1 MRHESP
7 EAVRSMTAP
16 SEASPRSSNRQSDP
30 ERLDFQWE
38 LFSAIARE
46 MLPLLR
52 RQHGELGINKDSVPF
67 DPDWDRYF
75 QYERGGY
82 LRIWTARA
90 NGVLVGY
97 VNCFLTNSL
106 LCRSVLH
113 GYAEHF
119 WLAPEWRSGRGG
131 LDFLRSAERGMA
143 DLGAKVVRFNTNDAY
158 EPDRCGRSRVG
169 VALRR
174 IGYAPIVTIWERV
187 L

>member
-7 EAVRSMTAP
+7 KADTSTKAQFDPSLRST
-16 SEASPRSSNRQSDP
+16 SRRSDP
-30 ERLDFQWE
+30 ERLDYRWE
-38 LFSAIARE
+38 LFSRIAHE

-52 RQHGELGINKDSVPF
+52 RQHDELGINREHVPF

-82 LRIWTARA
+82 LRVWTARA
-90 NGVLVGY
+90 EGVLVGY

-119 WLAPEWRSGRGG
+119 WLAPEWRSGRHGAG
-131 LDFLRSAERGMA
+131 LLIGAERAMA
-143 DLGAKVVRFNTNDAY
+143 ALGAKVVRFNTNDAF
-158 EPDRCGRSRVG
+158 EPGRDGRSRVG
-169 VALRR
+169 LMLGRQ
-174 IGYAPIVTIWERV
+174 GY
-187 L
+187 